1 MEKVISPALEDLY
14 EYYYFAPELYTDEKN
29 CIIPSKASGA
39 YSEFE
44 SFIKSNKIPEYAR
57 EYKREYQ
64 FIRGLNKEFKYFIKK
79 LDDLNNGLF
88 ETNLTN
94 RIKNFM
100 KRFLRAQEK
109 GKFKDISNFIFPD
122 NILNNINFINQQFG
136 YYKLR
141 YDAFCDDS
149 DDDDSNS
156 FSDIVGDYDSDSDS
170 DEYNDDSDDDGNGEY
185 LVDGKPYPGFI
196 EFYDIFK
203 KNFNQIK
210 NESCYSDDDD
220 ESDNEE
226 YYNIIL
232 PDSDDDS
239 DSDDF

>member
-1 MEKVISPALEDLY
+1 MEKEDSHEFNKNEEYLY
-14 EYYYFAPELYTDEKN
+14 EYYYFAPEVYTDENN
-29 CIIPSKASGA
+29 CLIPNKISGA
-39 YSEFE
+39 YSEFK

-64 FIRGLNKEFKYFIKK
+64 FIKGLNNEFKYFIKK
-79 LDDLNNGLF
+79 LDDLNKGLF
-88 ETNLTN
+88 ETNSTN
-94 RIKNFM
+94 RIKYYM
-100 KRFLRAQEK
+100 KRFLRGQEN

-122 NILNNINFINQQFG
+122 NILNNIIFINQQFG

-170 DEYNDDSDDDGNGEY
+170 DSDEYNNDSDNGGDSEY

-203 KNFNQIK
+203 KIFNQIK
-210 NESCYSDDDD
+210 NDDC
-220 ESDNEE
+220 
-226 YYNIIL
+226 
-232 PDSDDDS
+232 DSDDCES
-239 DSDDF
+239 DSDYDF

>member
-1 MEKVISPALEDLY
+1 
-14 EYYYFAPELYTDEKN
+14 
-29 CIIPSKASGA
+29 
-39 YSEFE
+39 
-44 SFIKSNKIPEYAR
+44 
-57 EYKREYQ
+57 
-64 FIRGLNKEFKYFIKK
+64 
-79 LDDLNNGLF
+79 
-88 ETNLTN
+88 
-94 RIKNFM
+94 M

-149 DDDDSNS
+149 DDDSNS

-203 KNFNQIK
+203 KIFNQIK

-232 PDSDDDS
+232 PDSDYDS
-239 DSDDF
+239 DSDNF